1 MPIKIEAN
9 AEPIPGYR
17 LIERLGGG
25 GFGEV
30 WKATA
35 PGGLLKAIKCVYG
48 QLDSADDD
56 AARAEQELRALERI
70 KIVRHSYILSLERID
85 KVDGQLFIVMELA
98 DRTLWD
104 RFKECRSQGQLGI
117 PRKELIG
124 YMKESAEALDFMY
137 SHFQLLHLDIKPQ
150 NLFLVYN
157 HIKVADFGLTK
168 NLKDSAASITG
179 GVTPVYA
186 APETFDGEGRRSTD
200 QYSLAIVYQ
209 EMLTGQ
215 RPFAGTTARQLVLQH
230 LQAEPDLTS
239 LPLSDQTVIRKAL
252 NKDYRDRFAT
262 CLDFVLALEEAAAER
277 SQPPPT
283 PLALDLPQPSG
294 PTNGFVT
301 PQDDG
306 GEAGSNTTPGRQGH
320 ADKHLTP
327 GRATSRLF
335 DQVAARPVEPLPIDA
350 LASPRTLR
358 TPRSGDPPDSL
369 LPEDLESAVPPPNEL
384 VQQTQSTV
392 PPPHRSAP
400 ARASD
405 DGVLLPALVIGI
417 GFLGQAALKQLRQQ
431 IADSFGSPAHLAN
444 IRTIYL
450 DSDPDHLTLATRGGA
465 AALHTHETVL
475 TRLHRAS
482 HYIKPKDGTTS
493 VQSWLPSRMLYRIPR
508 QAVPAGV
515 RALGRLA
522 FVDNY
527 ESIVRRLELELHA
540 CLTNECL
547 SSAQEKT
554 GLGVYSTAPRVYV
567 VTSLAGGTGSG
578 MFIDIGY
585 AVRSLLKQAGYE
597 NPDVVGVFL
606 LPNAERKANQSA
618 ALANT
623 FAALTELQHFNQPG
637 ATYSTAYEGKDGKA
651 GNSTHSAKEPPFRR
665 CLFVP
670 TADEHTSYAEEE
682 AATGVIS
689 SPTIAHAASV
699 IFTELCTPLGR
710 EVDRERQK
718 WMDMQPRQASG
729 SRERVIYQTAN
740 MVRIY
745 WPFKQVMHRAATK
758 LCQRLV
764 KHWMNKD
771 AKPLRESIKQ
781 WVQRQWGELELSANQ
796 LIERLQEPCQKNLGT
811 DPASII
817 NQILQ
822 PLSDALSAAVN
833 VPAGAKPVREE
844 EDGIVPLAKVVDV
857 LEQFEQLL
865 GIPDACNGVGNK
877 PSCTGAPSQIA
888 EILKDSVARLA
899 TECEGRIAELVVRL
913 IEQPEFRL
921 AGAEETLRQF
931 SDIVQRALE
940 YQEELTREL
949 QENAA
954 GLYVKIHNLL
964 ENPEKKTEKESSWR
978 LSFSRR
984 TSSRKSQYAKEL
996 LEVLRAYPKVRYQS
1010 LVLQHVNSLYVS
1022 LRGQL
1027 SDQLREVD
1035 FCRARLSE
1043 LSGKFQE
1050 VLERAEKPTCTS
1062 TTAGTGTC
1070 HLLLPEGCQTID
1082 NAVDVA
1088 LGRLTVEDFFALD
1101 HQVEKLIRRQHRA
1114 LVHVCMASST
1124 LLRNLVPQM
1133 LWETQCFVQA
1143 KQETADA
1150 VKLYIDKYRQEAESG
1165 ALELNEAAL
1174 SQALLAAYDEAEPKL
1189 LGSTDEDSLCIVAT
1203 PDSPETEEL
1212 RRLARQALPRTR
1224 VQHAQS
1230 VDEIIVYRERL
1241 HPTLA
1246 SLKQLTRTT
1255 RPAYEQMTRH
1265 EHMSPH
1271 SRLDISNWAQLSS

>member
-17 LIERLGGG
+17 LTERLGGG

-30 WKATA
+30 WKAVA
-35 PGGLLKAIKCVYG
+35 PGGLFKAIKCVYG
-48 QLDSADDD
+48 QLDSADED

-104 RFKECRSQGQLGI
+104 RFKECRSEGQLGI

-124 YMKESAEALDFMY
+124 YMKETAEALDFMY
-137 SHFQLLHLDIKPQ
+137 TQFQLLHLDIKPQ

-239 LPLSDQTVIRKAL
+239 LPLADQTVVRKAL
-252 NKDYRDRFAT
+252 NKDYRDRFAS
-262 CLDFVLALEEAAAER
+262 CLDFVLALEEASAEK
-277 SQPPPT
+277 SQPPPV
-283 PLALDLPQPSG
+283 LLKLDLPQPCPSSG
-294 PTNGFVT
+294 FAT
-301 PQDDG
+301 PVDD
-306 GEAGSNTTPGRQGH
+306 APAPGSETMPGRQAQ
-320 ADKHLTP
+320 ADKQPAP

-335 DQVAARPVEPLPIDA
+335 DQVAVQKVEPLPIDGIVP
-350 LASPRTLR
+350 PRTH
-358 TPRSGDPPDSL
+358 RSGDRPDSL
-369 LPEDLESAVPPPNEL
+369 LPEDLESAANAHDLVP
-384 VQQTQSTV
+384 QTQSTV
-392 PPPHRSAP
+392 PPPHRPAP
-400 ARASD
+400 ARVSD
-405 DGVLLPALVIGI
+405 EGVLLPALVIGI
-417 GFLGQAALKQLRQQ
+417 GFLGQAVLKQLRQQ
-431 IADSFGSPAHLAN
+431 IADSFGAPSHLAN
-444 IRTIYL
+444 IRTVYL

-527 ESIVRRLELELHA
+527 ESIVRRLELELHS
-540 CLTNECL
+540 CMTGECL
-547 SSAQEKT
+547 STAQEKT

-606 LPNAERKANQSA
+606 LPNAEKKANQSP

-670 TADEHTSYAEEE
+670 TAGEHTSYSDDI
-682 AATGVIS
+682 AATGIFS
-689 SPTIAHAASV
+689 SPTIAHAAS
-699 IFTELCTPLGR
+699 IMFTELCTPLGR

-718 WMDMQPRQASG
+718 WMDMQPRQAGG

-740 MVRIY
+740 MVRIH
-745 WPFKQVMHRAATK
+745 WPFKQVMHRASAK

-771 AKPLRESIKQ
+771 AKPLRESIKL
-781 WVQRQWGELELSANQ
+781 WVQKQWGELELSANQ
-796 LIERLQEPCQKNLGT
+796 LIERLQEPCQKQLGA
-811 DPASII
+811 DPATLIH
-817 NQILQ
+817 QILQ
-822 PLSDALSAAVN
+822 PLTDVLSAAAS
-833 VPAGAKPVREE
+833 PPPGAKPAFEE
-844 EDGIVPLAKVVDV
+844 EDRIIPLARVVDA

-865 GIPDACNGVGNK
+865 GIPEGCNGVGNK
-877 PSCTGAPSQIA
+877 SPCTGAPSQVA
-888 EILKDSVARLA
+888 EILKDSVARVA
-899 TECEGRIAELVVRL
+899 TECEVRIAELVVRL

-954 GLYVKIHNLL
+954 GLYVKIHTLL

-996 LEVLRAYPKVRYQS
+996 LEVLRAYPKCRYQS

-1043 LSGKFQE
+1043 LAAKFQE
-1050 VLERAEKPTCTS
+1050 ALEHAEKPTCTS
-1062 TTAGTGTC
+1062 HTAGTGIC
-1070 HLLLPEGCQTID
+1070 HLLLPEDCQTIE

-1088 LGRLTVEDFFALD
+1088 LARLTVQDFFALD
-1101 HQVEKLIRRQHRA
+1101 HEIEKLIRKQHRA
-1114 LVHVCMASST
+1114 LVHVCMGSST
-1124 LLRNLVPQM
+1124 SLRNLVPQM
-1133 LWETQCFVQA
+1133 LWETQSFVQVR
-1143 KQETADA
+1143 QETADA
-1150 VKLYIDKYRQEAESG
+1150 VKLYLDKFLQQTEAGTVERNEP
-1165 ALELNEAAL
+1165 ALA
-1174 SQALLAAYDEAEPKL
+1174 QALLAAYDDAEPKL

-1203 PDSPETEEL
+1203 PESPESEEL

-1224 VQHAQS
+1224 VQYAQS
-1230 VDEIIVYRERL
+1230 VDEIIIYRERL

-1265 EHMSPH
+1265 KHMSPH
-1271 SRLDISNWAQLSS
+1271 SRLDISNWAQLST